1 VTLLK
6 IENLCYSFDG
16 NKDVLRNIS
25 LEINKG
31 EKIAVIGNNGAGK
44 STFFLCLN
52 GVLKAEGYIA
62 LNGEKILDK
71 RGFEKLR
78 KATGI
83 VFQDADSQIIAS
95 TVKAEVA
102 FGVMN
107 LNIEKSEVIKRT
119 ENAMEKMCIK
129 SLSSR
134 PPHYL
139 SGGEKRRVVIAD
151 IIAMKPEI
159 FIFDEPEAS
168 LDTENMGVL
177 ESVLESISNEG
188 KTILMSTHDMDF
200 ALKWADR
207 VIVFSHGE
215 IIADDMTEKIFLND
229 ELLKKAGLKKPTIY
243 QIMDVFGYTETM
255 PKNIEDLKVILKEKF
270 NEKQRNISC

>member
-1 VTLLK
+1 MTLLK
-6 IENLCYSFDG
+6 TENLCYSFDG
-16 NKDVLRNIS
+16 HKDTLKNIS
-25 LEINKG
+25 VEINKG

-52 GVLKAEGYIA
+52 GVLETEGSIW
-62 LNGEKILDK
+62 LKGK
-71 RGFEKLR
+71 RISGKKGFEELR
-78 KATGI
+78 RATGI
-83 VFQDADSQIIAS
+83 VFQEADSQIIAS

-107 LNIEKSEVIKRT
+107 LKLEKSEVLRRT
-119 ENAMEKMCIK
+119 EEAMEKMSITNLC
-129 SLSSR
+129 SR

-168 LDTENMGVL
+168 LDPENMEVL
-177 ESVLESISNEG
+177 ENVLESIGNEE

-207 VIVFSHGE
+207 AIVFSEGE
-215 IIADDMTEKIFLND
+215 IIADDTTEKIFTND
-229 ELLKKAGLKKPTIY
+229 ELLKRAGLKKPMIY
-243 QIMDVFGYTETM
+243 QIMDVVGNGEKF
-255 PKNIEDLKVILKEKF
+255 PKNIDDLKMLLKEKL
-270 NEKQRNISC
+270 NEK

>member
-1 VTLLK
+1 MTLLK
-6 IENLCYSFDG
+6 TENLCYSFDG
-16 NKDVLRNIS
+16 HKDTLKNIS
-25 LEINKG
+25 VEINKG

-52 GVLKAEGYIA
+52 GVLETDGSIW
-62 LNGEKILDK
+62 LNGKKILGK
-71 RGFEKLR
+71 KGFEGLR
-78 KATGI
+78 RATGI

-107 LNIEKSEVIKRT
+107 LQLEKNEVLRRT
-119 ENAMEKMCIK
+119 EEAMEKMSITNLC
-129 SLSSR
+129 SR

-151 IIAMKPEI
+151 IIAMEPEI

-168 LDTENMGVL
+168 LDPENMEVL
-177 ESVLESISNEG
+177 ENVLESIGNEE

-207 VIVFSHGE
+207 AIVFSEGE
-215 IIADDMTEKIFLND
+215 IIADDTTEKIFTND
-229 ELLKKAGLKKPTIY
+229 ELLKRAGLKKPMIY
-243 QIMDVFGYTETM
+243 QIMDVVGYAERL
-255 PKNIEDLKVILKEKF
+255 PKNIDDLKTLLKEKL
-270 NEKQRNISC
+270 NEKQRNISG